1 MGSTLK
7 ENVKLWSSLK
17 KRVSVENMKIKLNKN
32 KLGFVSLLCV
42 KWKKLGGEVLVL
54 LTSCSSFSYGRS
66 GSILGI
72 IGEVSSGYNMLYQYD
87 FDQNF

>member
-42 KWKKLGGEVLVL
+42 K
-54 LTSCSSFSYGRS
+54 
-66 GSILGI
+66 
-72 IGEVSSGYNMLYQYD
+72 
-87 FDQNF
+87 